1 MTTTVPPLVDVVFTV
16 HPVTVEVVVEAGA
29 DVLVE
34 LDPVVIVVAPGTVV
48 LVGAELVVVV
58 ARVVG
63 V

>member
-1 MTTTVPPLVDVVFTV
+1 M
-16 HPVTVEVVVEAGA
+16 EVVVEAGA

-48 LVGAELVVVV
+48 LVGVELVVVV
-58 ARVVG
+58 ARVVS